1 VAGLCFSSRLD
12 HRGDRYH
19 ANRDRPI
26 AQGDR
31 GLDTATLLA
40 VPVRDG
46 QPRTVLNVRLP
57 DRTVSADLNTKS
69 VRKAIAA
76 ITEFGPDGCSAIIQ
90 GRLNAGDIIVEA
102 GLVVQPKMAK
112 VPAAA

>member
-1 VAGLCFSSRLD
+1 MPTVTARSLKVTVVLD
-12 HRGDRYH
+12 
-19 ANRDRPI
+19 A
-26 AQGDR
+26 
-31 GLDTATLLA
+31 ATLLA

-76 ITEFGPDGCSAIIQ
+76 VTEFGPAGCAAIIQ
-90 GRLNAGDIIVEA
+90 GRLLAGDLITEA
-102 GLVVQPKMAK
+102 GLVVQPKVAK
-112 VPAAA
+112 VSVAA